1 MVPAA
6 PWLPITV
13 MAIDPVQPVAGVDV
27 VGAVAVVVVVACAE
41 AAVVV
46 VAPPAAVA
54 DGLGDEQPAT
64 AATDNQYGTDDGP
77 PGRRPGR
84 SVAQELKSSG
94 RTVSRN

>member
-1 MVPAA
+1 MCNPKLYSMVPAA

-64 AATDNQYGTDDGP
+64 AATETNTAPMTVHRAGGP
-77 PGRRPGR
+77 AGA
-84 SVAQELKSSG
+84 SLKS
-94 RTVSRN
+94 